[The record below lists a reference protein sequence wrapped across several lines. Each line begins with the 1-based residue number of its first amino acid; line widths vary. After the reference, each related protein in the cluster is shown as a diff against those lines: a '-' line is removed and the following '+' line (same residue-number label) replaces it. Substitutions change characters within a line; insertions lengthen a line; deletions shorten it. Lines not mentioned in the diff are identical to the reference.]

1 MKAAVFTGIEHIE
14 IRDVPKPV
22 PGEGEVLLKVEA
34 CAVCGS
40 DIRIFHHGNDRVKL
54 PQITG
59 HEIAGRVVEVGGKVT
74 KLKVGDRVAVGAD
87 VPCGQCPACE
97 SGHGNNC
104 EQNFAMGYQF
114 AGGFAEYCLLNEMV
128 MHYGPV
134 HIIPDHVPYEEAALA
149 EPLGCVINGLEMVNI
164 HLGDTVVI
172 IGAGPIG
179 MLMVAVAKLWG
190 ATKIIVVDKNKQRA
204 ENALTF
210 GADEYVWSGEG
221 DAVAKV
227 MDLTGGK
234 GADVVLTANP
244 VASTHLQAIDM
255 AGHRARVN
263 LFGGVPAGTTIL
275 LEPNKIHYKEM
286 AVMGSHGS
294 TPRQHKMALDLI
306 ASGKIDMKK
315 YISHHYPLEEI
326 RTAFQ
331 TTESG
336 EGMKVIV
343 LP

>member
-1 MKAAVFTGIEHIE
+1 MKAAVFTGIDHIE
-14 IRDVPKPV
+14 VRDVPKPC
-22 PGEGEVLLKVEA
+22 PGENEVLLKVEA

-40 DIRIFHHGNDRVKL
+40 DIRIFHHGNDRVRV
-54 PQITG
+54 PQIMG
-59 HEIAGRVVEVGGKVT
+59 HEIAGQVVEVGDKVT
-74 KLKVGDRVAVGAD
+74 KLKIGDRVAVGAD
-87 VPCGQCPACE
+87 IPCGQCPACE

-164 HLGDTVVI
+164 HLGDTVAI

-190 ATKIIVVDKNKQRA
+190 ATRIIVIDKNRRRA

-210 GADEYVWSGEG
+210 GADDNICADG
-221 DAVAKV
+221 DDPVEKV
-227 MDLTGGK
+227 MKMTGGK
-234 GADVVLTANP
+234 GADVVLTANT

-263 LFGGVPAGTTIL
+263 LFGGVAVGTTIPL
-275 LEPNKIHYKEM
+275 DPNKIHYKEM

-315 YISHHYPLEEI
+315 YITHHFPLDEI
-326 RTAFQ
+326 KTAFDV
-331 TTESG
+331 TESG
-336 EGMKVIV
+336 RGMKVIIH
-343 LP
+343 P